1 MYPKAKF
8 SLFHGGFPW
17 TGEFAALGKMF
28 PNVYLDL
35 VWLPQISREEAVS
48 SLDVI
53 LDCVPYNKLFWGG
66 DCGLIEES
74 AGSLEFARDVVSEV
88 LARRVAR
95 GLLTEDLAL
104 EIVDRIFRENA
115 IEVFKLE
122 KKLGESFT
130 EKKGEG
136 AGD

>member
-1 MYPKAKF
+1 
-8 SLFHGGFPW
+8 
-17 TGEFAALGKMF
+17 
-28 PNVYLDL
+28 
-35 VWLPQISREEAVS
+35 
-48 SLDVI
+48 
-53 LDCVPYNKLFWGG
+53 
-66 DCGLIEES
+66 
-74 AGSLEFARDVVSEV
+74 VVSEV